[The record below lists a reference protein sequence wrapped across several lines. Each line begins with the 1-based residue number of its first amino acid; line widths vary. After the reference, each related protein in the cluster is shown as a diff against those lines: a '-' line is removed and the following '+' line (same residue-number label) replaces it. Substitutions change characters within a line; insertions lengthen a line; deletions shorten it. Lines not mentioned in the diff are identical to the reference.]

1 MIEVNLILYYRNTIN
16 NMKKT
21 VYYWSPCLTHVG
33 TIKSTLNSSIALSKY
48 NIDYEVILLNVFGEW
63 TEYKKY
69 LNDNGIK
76 VVDLSFNFKKFL
88 PKYGYF
94 QSRFSYILIFLIS
107 FIPLYILLKKNKPD
121 FLITHLITSL
131 PLLLFNLFS
140 FNTKLILR
148 ISGYPKLNF
157 IRKKFWSLSKKKI
170 SKITCPTSEL
180 MNDLKN
186 KKIFQEN
193 KITILY
199 DAILN
204 IKDFNS
210 KIKNKQ
216 FVPPFKI
223 PDSFIL
229 SVGRLTKQKNYFYLL
244 NEFKKIVNRYP
255 DQKLLI
261 VGEGELKE
269 KIENLINRL
278 NLSNS
283 VFLIGH
289 TNNVYYYM
297 KKAKAFILSSL
308 WEEVG
313 FVIVEAAL
321 SNSLIISSDCK
332 NGPKEFLENGKAGF
346 LFNNNQEKA
355 LFNSFILLMEEN
367 KKNILEKKIRAKKN
381 SNKFTMFRHQIQLKK
396 LLH

>member
-1 MIEVNLILYYRNTIN
+1 
-16 NMKKT
+16 MKKT

-33 TIKSTLNSSIALSKY
+33 TIKSTLNSSIALAKY

-63 TEYKKY
+63 TEYKKL

-76 VVDLSFNFKKFL
+76 VINLSFNFKKFL
-88 PKYGYF
+88 PKYGYIE
-94 QSRFSYILIFLIS
+94 SRFSYILIFLIS
-107 FIPLYILLKKNKPD
+107 FIPLYFLLKKNKPD

-140 FNTKLILR
+140 FDTKLILR

-157 IRKKFWSLSKKKI
+157 IRKKFWSSSKKKI
-170 SKITCPTSEL
+170 FRVTCPTLEL
-180 MNDLKN
+180 MNNLKN
-186 KKIFQEN
+186 KKIFQGN
-193 KITILY
+193 KIAILY
-199 DAILN
+199 DAILD
-204 IKDFNS
+204 IKNFNFN
-210 KIKNKQ
+210 IKNKK
-216 FVPPFKI
+216 FMPPMKI

-244 NEFKKIVNRYP
+244 NEFKKIVNRFP

-261 VGEGELKE
+261 VGEGELKK
-269 KIENLINRL
+269 KIENSINEL
-278 NLSNS
+278 NLNNS

-313 FVIVEAAL
+313 FVIVESAL
-321 SNSLIISSDCK
+321 SNLLIISSDCK

-346 LFNNNQEKA
+346 LFNNNQENE
-355 LFNSFILLMEEN
+355 LFNSFILFMKESE
-367 KKNILEKKIRAKKN
+367 KNIFKKKMRAKKN
-381 SNKFTMFRHQIQLKK
+381 SIKFTMFRHQIQLKK
-396 LLH
+396 ILLCEKKNTAL

>member
-1 MIEVNLILYYRNTIN
+1 
-16 NMKKT
+16 MKKT

-33 TIKSTLNSSIALSKY
+33 TIKSTLNSSIALAKY

-63 TEYKKY
+63 TEYKKF

-76 VVDLSFNFKKFL
+76 VVNLSFNFKKFL
-88 PKYGYF
+88 PKYGYI
-94 QSRFSYILIFLIS
+94 QSRFSYIIVFLIS
-107 FIPLYILLKKNKPD
+107 FVPLYFLLKKNKPD

-140 FNTKLILR
+140 FDTKLILR

-170 SKITCPTSEL
+170 LRVTCPTLEL
-180 MNDLKN
+180 MNNLKN
-186 KKIFQEN
+186 KKIFQRH

-204 IKDFNS
+204 IKDFNFN
-210 KIKNKQ
+210 IKNKK
-216 FVPPFKI
+216 FMPAMKI

-261 VGEGELKE
+261 VGEGELKK
-269 KIENLINRL
+269 KIENSINDL
-278 NLSNS
+278 NLNNS

-321 SNSLIISSDCK
+321 SNLLIISSDCK

-355 LFNSFILLMEEN
+355 LFNSFVLFMKESEKN
-367 KKNILEKKIRAKKN
+367 KKKKKIRAKKN
-381 SNKFTMFRHQIQLKK
+381 SIKFTMFRHQIQLKNI
-396 LLH
+396 LH

>member
-1 MIEVNLILYYRNTIN
+1 
-16 NMKKT
+16 MKQT

-33 TIKSTLNSSIALSKY
+33 TIKSTLNSTLALAKY
-48 NIDYEVILLNVFGEW
+48 NSDYEVILLKVFGEW

-76 VVDLSFNFKKFL
+76 VINLSFNFKKFL
-88 PKYGYF
+88 PKYGYI
-94 QSRFSYILIFLIS
+94 QSRFSYILIFFIS
-107 FIPLYILLKKNKPD
+107 FIPLLILLKKNKPD
-121 FLITHLITSL
+121 FLIVHLITSL

-140 FNTKLILR
+140 FKTKLILR

-157 IRKKFWSLSKKKI
+157 LRKKFWSLSKKKI
-170 SKITCPTSEL
+170 SRITCPTSEL

-186 KKIFQEN
+186 EKIFEKN
-193 KITILY
+193 KIAILY

-204 IKDFNS
+204 IKDFTS
-210 KIKNKQ
+210 KVKNNN
-216 FVPPFKI
+216 FFPPFAI
-223 PDSFIL
+223 PDNFIL
-229 SVGRLTKQKNYFYLL
+229 SVGRFTKQKNYFYLL
-244 NEFKKIVNRYP
+244 KEFKKIVTKYP

-261 VGEGELKE
+261 IGEGELKK
-269 KIENLINRL
+269 KIENSINHL
-278 NLSNS
+278 NLYNS
-283 VFLIGH
+283 VLLIGH

-321 SNSLIISSDCK
+321 SNSLIISSNCK

-346 LFNNNQEKA
+346 LFNNNQNNA
-355 LFNSFILLMEEN
+355 LFNSFILFMEE
-367 KKNILEKKIRAKKN
+367 KEKNILKKKNRAKKN
-381 SNKFTMFRHQIQLKK
+381 SIKFTMFRHQIQLKK
-396 LLH
+396 ILN